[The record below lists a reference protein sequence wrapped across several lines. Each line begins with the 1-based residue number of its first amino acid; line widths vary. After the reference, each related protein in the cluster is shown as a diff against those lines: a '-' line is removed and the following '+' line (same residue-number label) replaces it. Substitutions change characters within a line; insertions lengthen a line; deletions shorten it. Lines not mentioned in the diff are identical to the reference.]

1 MAKNK
6 FRYDHFVKSVI
17 GNPEQYS
24 LEHRFFNA
32 ACLVGGVAGVV
43 STLMNLVL
51 NFNLLLTIS
60 TLTISLLFI
69 GFYYLS
75 IKKRIYKR
83 LIIPFIL
90 VSIITLTYVWFMNAG
105 SNGPVLYVIL
115 AEMVLFMVL
124 TRGSHQ
130 LIAVAATIASVSFMI
145 FYEMNHPDAVIP
157 YLDVE
162 SRYWDLFFTAILTI
176 MLVAFI
182 ASFMT
187 KSYQDE
193 REMVIKQRDKI
204 LAQNVKI
211 RLAERELLQSKKF
224 TESIISNAQDGI
236 FVIGLKGKFI
246 LVNDSFVR
254 MTGYSRSDLLGKRL
268 DEMFLADKQKGEET
282 IEEIIS
288 KGIKGNYEL
297 EFVKKNGEKFPGV
310 ISAAYLNDTSD
321 KPEAVVITVKDITEY
336 KDILSELTL
345 HRDHLEELVK
355 KRTADLRNANKR
367 LLIAKEK
374 AEESDRL
381 KSAFLSNM
389 SHEIRTP
396 MNAITGFAQLL
407 KDPSTPKEATDQYVD
422 IIINKGNLLLNIIND
437 IIDISKVE
445 AGKIEIIKSGCNID
459 EMFLDLYATFENV
472 KKTGKKSHID
482 LRFVKPDIEND
493 ITIYTDPFRLK
504 QILSNLIDNAIKFT
518 ERGYVEFGYSV
529 ILEAKKPRIRFY
541 VRDSGIGIPEEKQ
554 KLVFNRFRQIEDSH
568 TRRFGGTGL
577 GLTISKKLVELLG
590 GDLKVESHEG
600 EGSTFF
606 FTIPFKPVKI
616 TNHKIKPGMYKKEN
630 PDWKNKVVL
639 IVEDNNSSFLLLKS
653 YLEGSGVKILRA
665 DDGKKAVEMC
675 ENNPDI
681 ELVLMDIQL
690 PVMDGYKATSL
701 IKKVRK
707 DLPVIAQTA
716 HAMVE
721 DIDDALKAGCDK
733 HVSKPVNKEELLS
746 VISEY
751 FS

>member
-1 MAKNK
+1 MAKDGI
-6 FRYDHFVKSVI
+6 RYDRLIKSVI
-17 GNPEQYS
+17 GSPEQYS

-32 ACLVGGVAGVV
+32 ACFVGGVAGIV
-43 STLMNLVL
+43 STLLNLVL
-51 NFNLLLTIS
+51 DFNLSLTIS

-75 IKKRIYKR
+75 IKKNIYKS

-90 VSIITLTYVWFMNAG
+90 LSIITLTYVWFINAG

-130 LIAVAATIASVSFMI
+130 LIAVVATIASVSFMI

-157 YLDVE
+157 YLDDE
-162 SRYWDLFFTAILTI
+162 TRYWDLFFTAILTI
-176 MLVAFI
+176 LLVAFI

-187 KSYQDE
+187 KSYQEE
-193 REMVIKQRDKI
+193 REIVITQRDKI

-236 FVIGLKGKFI
+236 FVIDLKGRFI
-246 LVNDSFVR
+246 LVNDSFVG
-254 MTGYSRSDLLGKRL
+254 MTGYSRSFIIRKKFDELLLMKEQNE
-268 DEMFLADKQKGEET
+268 DNFISK
-282 IEEIIS
+282 IIS
-288 KGIKGNYEL
+288 KGLGGNYEL
-297 EFVKKNGEKFPGV
+297 EFIKKSGERFPGI
-310 ISAAYLNDTSD
+310 ISAAYLNDASN
-321 KPEAVVITVKDITEY
+321 KPEAVVITVKDMTEY
-336 KDILSELTL
+336 KNILSELTL

-355 KRTADLRNANKR
+355 KRTAELRNINKK
-367 LLIAKEK
+367 LLQSKEK

-407 KDPSTPKEATDQYVD
+407 KDPATPREATDQYID

-459 EMFLDLYATFENV
+459 EMFIDLYATFENV

-482 LRFVKPDIEND
+482 LRFVKPDFDSD

-504 QILSNLIDNAIKFT
+504 QILTNLIDNAIKFT
-518 ERGYVEFGYSV
+518 ERGFVEFGYSV
-529 ILEAKKPRIRFY
+529 ILEAKRPRIRFY
-541 VRDSGIGIPEEKQ
+541 VHDSGIGIPEEKQ

-577 GLTISKKLVELLG
+577 GLTISKKLVELLS
-590 GDLKVESHEG
+590 GDLKVESQEG

-606 FTIPFKPVKI
+606 FAIPFKPVKV
-616 TNHKIKPGMYKKEN
+616 TNNKTKPKSRKKIKP
-630 PDWKNKVVL
+630 DWRNRIVL

-653 YLEGSGVKILRA
+653 YMESTGIKILRA
-665 DDGKKAVEMC
+665 GNGEEAVKMC
-675 ENNPDI
+675 EVNPDI

-690 PVMDGYKATSL
+690 PIMDGYKATSL
-701 IKKVRK
+701 IKEMRK

-721 DIDDALKAGCDK
+721 DLEESKKAGCDE
-733 HVSKPVNKEELLS
+733 HVSKPVKKEVLLS
-746 VISEY
+746 VMSEY
-751 FS
+751 LN

>member
-1 MAKNK
+1 MANDR
-6 FRYDHFVKSVI
+6 FRYDRFIKSAI
-17 GNPEQYS
+17 GDPAHYS

-32 ACLVGGVAGVV
+32 ACLVGGVAGIV
-43 STLMNLVL
+43 STIL
-51 NFNLLLTIS
+51 NIFLDFNLLLTIS

-75 IKKRIYKR
+75 IVKRIYKK

-90 VSIITLTYVWFMNAG
+90 VSIFTLTYVWFMNAG

-124 TRGSHQ
+124 TRGAHQ
-130 LIAVAATIASVSFMI
+130 LIAVIATIASVTFMI
-145 FYEMNHPDAVIP
+145 FFEMTHPDAVIP
-157 YLDVE
+157 YLDNE

-176 MLVAFI
+176 SLVAFI

-187 KSYQDE
+187 KSYQEE

-236 FVIGLKGKFI
+236 FVIDLKGRFI
-246 LVNDSFVR
+246 LVNDSFVK
-254 MTGYSRSDLLGKRL
+254 MTGYSKSFLTRKRFDELLLNK
-268 DEMFLADKQKGEET
+268 KQGEEKLLS
-282 IEEIIS
+282 EIIS
-288 KGIKGNYEL
+288 KGIDGNYEL
-297 EFVKKNGEKFPGV
+297 EFIKKNGEKFPVV

-336 KDILSELTL
+336 KNILSELTL

-355 KRTADLRNANKR
+355 KRTEELRKTNKK
-367 LLIAKEK
+367 LLQAKEM

-407 KDPSTPKEATDQYVD
+407 KDPSTPKEATDQYID

-459 EMFLDLYATFENV
+459 EMFLDLYATFENI
-472 KKTGKKSHID
+472 KKAGKKSHID
-482 LRFVKPDIEND
+482 LRFVKPDIDSD
-493 ITIYTDPFRLK
+493 ITVYTDPFRLK
-504 QILSNLIDNAIKFT
+504 QILTNLIDNAIKFT
-518 ERGYVEFGYSV
+518 ERGFVEFGYSV

-541 VRDSGIGIPEEKQ
+541 VRDSGIGIPEDKQ

-606 FTIPFKPVKI
+606 FTIPFKPVKV
-616 TNHKIKPGMYKKEN
+616 TNNKVETRVVKKEN
-630 PDWKNKVVL
+630 PDWRNKVVL
-639 IVEDNNSSFLLLKS
+639 IVEDNNSSFLLMKS

-665 DDGKKAVEMC
+665 GNGEEAVEMC
-675 ENNPDI
+675 KTNPEI

-716 HAMVE
+716 YAMVE
-721 DIDDALKAGCDK
+721 DVNESLKAGCDK
-733 HVSKPVNKEELLS
+733 HVSKPVRKDVLLS
-746 VISEY
+746 VIGEY

>member
-1 MAKNK
+1 MAKDR
-6 FRYDHFVKSVI
+6 FRYDRLMKSVI

-32 ACLVGGVAGVV
+32 ACLVGGVAGIV
-43 STLMNLVL
+43 STLLNLVL
-51 NFNLLLTIS
+51 DFNLSLTIS

-75 IKKRIYKR
+75 IKKRIYKS

-90 VSIITLTYVWFMNAG
+90 LSIITLTYVWFINAG

-130 LIAVAATIASVSFMI
+130 LIAVVATIASVSFMI

-157 YLDVE
+157 YLDDE

-176 MLVAFI
+176 LLVAFI

-187 KSYQDE
+187 KSYQEE
-193 REMVIKQRDKI
+193 REIVITQSDKI

-236 FVIGLKGKFI
+236 FVIDLKGKFI
-246 LVNDSFVR
+246 LVNDSFVG
-254 MTGYSRSDLLGKRL
+254 MTGYSRSFIIRKKFDELLLMK
-268 DEMFLADKQKGEET
+268 EQGEENF
-282 IEEIIS
+282 ISKIIS
-288 KGIKGNYEL
+288 KGLGGNYEL
-297 EFVKKNGEKFPGV
+297 EFIKKSGEKFPGV
-310 ISAAYLNDTSD
+310 ISAAYLNDASN

-345 HRDHLEELVK
+345 HRDHLEDLVK
-355 KRTADLRNANKR
+355 KRTAELHNINKK
-367 LLIAKEK
+367 LSQAKEK
-374 AEESDRL
+374 AEESDKL

-407 KDPSTPKEATDQYVD
+407 KDPATPKEATDQYID

-459 EMFLDLYATFENV
+459 DMFIDLYATFENV

-482 LRFVKPDIEND
+482 LRFVKPDIDSD
-493 ITIYTDPFRLK
+493 ISIYTDPFRLK
-504 QILSNLIDNAIKFT
+504 QILTNLIDNAIKFT
-518 ERGYVEFGYSV
+518 ERGFVEFGYSV

-541 VRDSGIGIPEEKQ
+541 VRDSGIGIPEDKQ

-577 GLTISKKLVELLG
+577 GLTISKKLVELLS
-590 GDLKVESHEG
+590 GDLKVESQEG

-606 FTIPFKPVKI
+606 FAIPFKPVKV
-616 TNHKIKPGMYKKEN
+616 TNNKIKPKSRKKIR

-639 IVEDNNSSFLLLKS
+639 IVEDNNSGFLLLKS
-653 YLEGSGVKILRA
+653 YLESTGVKILRA
-665 DDGKKAVEMC
+665 GNGEEAVKMC
-675 ENNPDI
+675 EVNPDI

-690 PVMDGYKATSL
+690 PIMDGYKATSL
-701 IKKVRK
+701 IKEVRK
-707 DLPVIAQTA
+707 DLPIIAQTA

-721 DIDDALKAGCDK
+721 DVEESKKAGCDE
-733 HVSKPVNKEELLS
+733 HVSKPVKKEALLS
-746 VISEY
+746 IMSEY
-751 FS
+751 LT

>member
-1 MAKNK
+1 MAKDGI
-6 FRYDHFVKSVI
+6 RYDRLIKSVI
-17 GNPEQYS
+17 GSPEQYS

-32 ACLVGGVAGVV
+32 ACFVGGVAGIV
-43 STLMNLVL
+43 STLLNLVL
-51 NFNLLLTIS
+51 DFNLSLTIS

-75 IKKRIYKR
+75 IKKNIYKS

-90 VSIITLTYVWFMNAG
+90 LSIITLTYVWFINAG

-130 LIAVAATIASVSFMI
+130 LIAVVATIASVSFMI

-157 YLDVE
+157 YLDDE
-162 SRYWDLFFTAILTI
+162 TRYWDLFFTAILTI
-176 MLVAFI
+176 LLVAFI

-187 KSYQDE
+187 KSYQEE
-193 REMVIKQRDKI
+193 REIVITQRDKI

-236 FVIGLKGKFI
+236 FVIDLKGRFI
-246 LVNDSFVR
+246 LVNDSFVG
-254 MTGYSRSDLLGKRL
+254 MTGYSRSFIIRKKFDELLLMKEQNE
-268 DEMFLADKQKGEET
+268 DNFISK
-282 IEEIIS
+282 IIS
-288 KGIKGNYEL
+288 KGLGGNYEL
-297 EFVKKNGEKFPGV
+297 EFIKKSGERFPGI
-310 ISAAYLNDTSD
+310 ISAAYLNDASN
-321 KPEAVVITVKDITEY
+321 KPEAVVITVKDMTEY
-336 KDILSELTL
+336 KNILSELTL

-355 KRTADLRNANKR
+355 KRTAELRNINKK
-367 LLIAKEK
+367 LLQSKEK

-407 KDPSTPKEATDQYVD
+407 KDPATPREATDQYID

-459 EMFLDLYATFENV
+459 EMFIDLYATFENV

-482 LRFVKPDIEND
+482 LRFVKPDFDSD

-504 QILSNLIDNAIKFT
+504 QILTNLIDNAIKFT
-518 ERGYVEFGYSV
+518 ERGFVEFGYSV
-529 ILEAKKPRIRFY
+529 ILEAKRPRIRFY
-541 VRDSGIGIPEEKQ
+541 VHDSGIGIPEDKQ

-577 GLTISKKLVELLG
+577 GLTISKKLVELLS
-590 GDLKVESHEG
+590 GDLKVESQEG

-606 FTIPFKPVKI
+606 FAIPFKPVKV
-616 TNHKIKPGMYKKEN
+616 TNNKTKPKSRKKIKP
-630 PDWKNKVVL
+630 DWRNRIVL

-653 YLEGSGVKILRA
+653 YMESTGIKILRA
-665 DDGKKAVEMC
+665 GNGEEAVKMC
-675 ENNPDI
+675 EVNPDI

-690 PVMDGYKATSL
+690 PIMDGYKATSL
-701 IKKVRK
+701 IKEMRK

-721 DIDDALKAGCDK
+721 DVEESKKAGCDE
-733 HVSKPVNKEELLS
+733 HVSKPVKKEVLLS
-746 VISEY
+746 VMSEY
-751 FS
+751 LN

>member
-1 MAKNK
+1 MAKDGI
-6 FRYDHFVKSVI
+6 RYDRLIKSVI
-17 GNPEQYS
+17 GSPEQYS

-32 ACLVGGVAGVV
+32 ACFVGGVAGIV
-43 STLMNLVL
+43 STLLNLVL
-51 NFNLLLTIS
+51 DFNLSLTIS

-75 IKKRIYKR
+75 IKKRIYKS

-90 VSIITLTYVWFMNAG
+90 LSIITLTYVWFINAG

-130 LIAVAATIASVSFMI
+130 LIAVVATIASVSFMI

-157 YLDVE
+157 YLDDE
-162 SRYWDLFFTAILTI
+162 TRYWDLFFTAILTI
-176 MLVAFI
+176 LLVAFI

-187 KSYQDE
+187 KSYQEE
-193 REMVIKQRDKI
+193 REIVITQRDKI

-236 FVIGLKGKFI
+236 FVIDLKGRFI
-246 LVNDSFVR
+246 LVNDSFVG
-254 MTGYSRSDLLGKRL
+254 MTGYSRSFIIRKKFDELLLMKEQNE
-268 DEMFLADKQKGEET
+268 DNFISK
-282 IEEIIS
+282 IIS
-288 KGIKGNYEL
+288 KGLGGNYEL
-297 EFVKKNGEKFPGV
+297 EFIKKSGERFPGI
-310 ISAAYLNDTSD
+310 ISAAYLNDASN
-321 KPEAVVITVKDITEY
+321 KPEAVVITVKDMTEY
-336 KDILSELTL
+336 KNILSELTL

-355 KRTADLRNANKR
+355 KRTAELRNINKK
-367 LLIAKEK
+367 LLQSKEK

-407 KDPSTPKEATDQYVD
+407 KDPATPREATDQYID

-459 EMFLDLYATFENV
+459 EMFIDLYATFENV

-482 LRFVKPDIEND
+482 LRFVKPDFDSD

-504 QILSNLIDNAIKFT
+504 QILTNLIDNAIKFT
-518 ERGYVEFGYSV
+518 ERGFVEFGYSV
-529 ILEAKKPRIRFY
+529 ILEAKRPRIRFY
-541 VRDSGIGIPEEKQ
+541 VHDSGIGIPEEKQ

-577 GLTISKKLVELLG
+577 GLTISKKLVELLS
-590 GDLKVESHEG
+590 GDLKVESQEG

-606 FTIPFKPVKI
+606 FAIPFKPVKV
-616 TNHKIKPGMYKKEN
+616 TNNKTKPKSRKKIKP
-630 PDWKNKVVL
+630 DWRNRIVL

-653 YLEGSGVKILRA
+653 YMESTGIKILRA
-665 DDGKKAVEMC
+665 GNGEEAVKMC
-675 ENNPDI
+675 EVNPDI

-690 PVMDGYKATSL
+690 PIMDGYKATSL
-701 IKKVRK
+701 IKEMRK

-721 DIDDALKAGCDK
+721 DLEESKKAGCDE
-733 HVSKPVNKEELLS
+733 HVSKPVKKEVLLS
-746 VISEY
+746 VMSEY
-751 FS
+751 LN

>member
-1 MAKNK
+1 MTKDK
-6 FRYDHFVKSVI
+6 FKYDRFVRSVI
-17 GNPEQYS
+17 GSPERYS

-43 STLMNLVL
+43 STILNLFL
-51 NFNLLLTIS
+51 NFNILLTVS

-75 IKKRIYKR
+75 IRKRIYKS

-90 VSIITLTYVWFMNAG
+90 VSIATLTYVWFMNAG

-115 AEMVLFMVL
+115 SEMVLFMVL
-124 TRGSHQ
+124 TRGTHQ
-130 LIAVAATIASVSFMI
+130 LIAVIATIASVSFMI

-157 YLDVE
+157 YLDDE
-162 SRYWDLFFTAILTI
+162 TRYWDLFFTAVLTI

-193 REMVIKQRDKI
+193 REMVTKQRDKI

-246 LVNDSFVR
+246 LVNDSFVK
-254 MTGYSRSDLLGKRL
+254 MTGYPRSKLLGKRFNEL
-268 DEMFLADKQKGEET
+268 LANEELRGEDK
-282 IEEIIS
+282 IEELIS
-288 KGIKGNYEL
+288 KGIRGNCEL
-297 EFVKKNGEKFPGV
+297 EFVKKNGEEFPGV
-310 ISAAYLNDTSD
+310 ISAAYLNDANN
-321 KPEAVVITVKDITEY
+321 KPEAIVITVKDITEY
-336 KDILSELTL
+336 KSILSELTL

-355 KRTADLRNANKR
+355 KRTSELRNINKR
-367 LLIAKEK
+367 LLRAKEK

-407 KDPSTPKEATDQYVD
+407 KDPSTPKEATGQYID

-459 EMFLDLYATFENV
+459 EMFIDLYATFENV
-472 KKTGKKSHID
+472 KNSGKKSHID
-482 LRFVKPDIEND
+482 LRFVKPAIEND

-504 QILSNLIDNAIKFT
+504 QILTNLIDNAIKFT

-529 ILEAKKPRIRFY
+529 ILEAKKPRIKFY
-541 VRDSGIGIPEEKQ
+541 VRDTGIGIPESKQ
-554 KLVFNRFRQIEDSH
+554 KLIFNRFRQIEDTH

-577 GLTISKKLVELLG
+577 GLTISKKLIELLG
-590 GDLKVESHEG
+590 GNLKVESQEG

-606 FTIPFKPVKI
+606 FSIPFKPVKV
-616 TNHKIKPGMYKKEN
+616 TNHNIKPERIIKED
-630 PDWKNKVVL
+630 PDWKDKVVL

-653 YLEGSGVKILRA
+653 YLDGSGVKILRA
-665 DDGKKAVEMC
+665 DNGKKAVEMC
-675 ENNPDI
+675 EENPDI

-721 DIDDALKAGCDK
+721 DIDESKRAGCDK
-733 HVSKPVNKEELLS
+733 HVSKPVNKETLLS
-746 VISEY
+746 VMAEY
-751 FS
+751 LS